1 MNKNRILGIGIGKAG
16 NVLLNEFLNRDKR
29 FVGLFIN
36 SAYEDMSRLSNF
48 NYEKNA
54 FVFPGENGAGKD
66 REKAKEF
73 VKSHLKSLADMF
85 TKYPLQDNI
94 IVFFSTDGGTGSGT
108 AIMILQTLRKVCPKK
123 KINVIAVL
131 PDTKKREEVLF
142 ENSLNCCSELSE
154 IDDLIDD
161 IKFIDNTK
169 GKNYEEINKRAIDDL
184 NMAFNINATHEIGD
198 IDDSD
203 SKIVNTTKGY
213 GLVLRLMDGETSE
226 EKAVENAIENTVFAV
241 PDNTDCDNLGIS
253 VKEDQ
258 YDVEILENLFKVG
271 RVTHKTYNKKFN
283 ALVFGG
289 CKSAPNET
297 IEYLKTRLDEL
308 REQTEKTNN
317 TRKKMITVNVD
328 TKGNILSSKSTD
340 KVSFT
345 EEELDDLVDDLENLF
360 G

>member
-1 MNKNRILGIGIGKAG
+1 MNKSRILGVGIGKAG

-48 NYEKNA
+48 NFEKNA

-73 VKSHLKSLADMF
+73 VKSQVKSLLDIF
-85 TKYPLQDNI
+85 TKYPLQDNV

-108 AIMILQTLRKVCPKK
+108 AIMILQTLRKACPNK

-131 PDTKKREEVLF
+131 PDTKKNEEVLF

-154 IDDLIDD
+154 IEGIIDD

-169 GKNYEEINKRAIDDL
+169 GDNYEEINRKAIDDL
-184 NMAFNINATHEIGD
+184 NMALNINGTHEIGD

-213 GLVLRLMDGETSE
+213 GLILRLDDNEKSE

-241 PDNTDCDNLGIS
+241 PDSYDCDYLGIS

-258 YDVEILENLFKVG
+258 YDATSLEKLFKVN
-271 RVTHKTYNKKFN
+271 RVTHKTYTKKFN
-283 ALVFGG
+283 TLVFGG
-289 CKSAPNET
+289 CTSAPNET
-297 IEYLKTRLDEL
+297 IEYLKIRLDEI
-308 REQTEKTNN
+308 REQSKKSTNP
-317 TRKKMITVNVD
+317 RKKMITVNTDIKVNKK
-328 TKGNILSSKSTD
+328 TSKPTD
-340 KVSFT
+340 KATYT
-345 EEELDDLVDDLENLF
+345 EEELDNLVNDLENLF